1 MLFVFVCG
9 YFNLHFQH
17 DQYDQYDQY
26 DPFLNNTGDFIVS
39 CSNDRSIRLW
49 ERTDEQVFLEEER
62 ERELEESFESSLNR
76 KSQGDHALG
85 SLKDDKDGNVQQ
97 EGAPDTEEGE
107 SGSASTRSVANVRA
121 GEVRRRY
128 GLLSQCGMDVPGTHL
143 PPTFS
148 LCLSCASLVPL
159 CVFSC
164 ALVVGGSVGV
174 GVDGARP
181 GGRVPRRGGGARRGR
196 HQRAHAQS
204 EHHDVG

>member
-17 DQYDQYDQY
+17 DQYD
-26 DPFLNNTGDFIVS
+26 PFLNDTGDFIVS

-121 GEVRRRY
+121 GEVRRRSRVTFTVWHVCSRY
-128 GLLSQCGMDVPGTHL
+128 SSSPHFLSVPL
-143 PPTFS
+143 
-148 LCLSCASLVPL
+148 LCLSCASLCPL
-159 CVFSC
+159 CAFSC

-204 EHHDVG
+204 EHYDVR

>member
-1 MLFVFVCG
+1 MYFCG
-9 YFNLHFQH
+9 CFTYISNTTNTTNTTHFSI
-17 DQYDQYDQY
+17 
-26 DPFLNNTGDFIVS
+26 NTGDFIVS

-121 GEVRRRY
+121 GEVRRRSR
-128 GLLSQCGMDVPGTHL
+128 LLSQCGMDVPGTHL

-148 LCLSCASLVPL
+148 LCLSVPL
-159 CVFSC
+159 LCLSVPSLCLLLCLSC
-164 ALVVGGSVGV
+164 WWKRWSWRRRSKTGWTSTT
-174 GVDGARP
+174 
-181 GGRVPRRGGGARRGR
+181 PRWRRTAGTTPTCTCPKR
-196 HQRAHAQS
+196 TS
-204 EHHDVG
+204 

>member
-1 MLFVFVCG
+1 MLFVFLWVF
-9 YFNLHFQH
+9 YLHFQH
-17 DQYDQYDQY
+17 DQYD
-26 DPFLNNTGDFIVS
+26 PFLNDTGDFIVS

-121 GEVRRRY
+121 GEVRRRSR
-128 GLLSQCGMDVPGTHL
+128 LLSQCGMDVPGTHL

-159 CVFSC
+159 C
-164 ALVVGGSVGV
+164 ALSV
-174 GVDGARP
+174 P
-181 GGRVPRRGGGARRGR
+181 SLVP
-196 HQRAHAQS
+196 
-204 EHHDVG
+204 